1 MGADE
6 CALKMF
12 DDLLHCFAAQFWQ
25 AQRIYA
31 ELIKGEL
38 KCKTA
43 VAR

>member
-1 MGADE
+1 MGADN
-6 CALKMF
+6 CAIKMF